1 MLIVFLSFL
10 NDKIYHNTIQDW
22 LIAISVVTASIVL
35 AKAIYWLISKILM
48 QIAKRT
54 DTQLDDVVINK
65 IDAPVALGIVLI
77 GFRFAIEQ
85 LTFTRV
91 IDNYLQ
97 RGFVFMS
104 AIAITW
110 LLTRIIRA
118 VIEVYFQKL
127 AEKDNLQADSQMI
140 GFSKKAAL
148 IVVWSIGFVVGLNNA
163 GFDVGALIAG
173 LGIGGLAVALA
184 AQDTVKNMIGGLI
197 IFIDRPFIVGDR
209 VKVSGYDGFVV
220 YTGMR
225 STRVRTLEGRLVT
238 IPNHLFTD
246 NSIENVTLET
256 SRRVKT
262 SLGLVYE
269 TSPEMMDRAIAILKE
284 IAAEN
289 PQVLKADT
297 IAYFQKFNDYSLD
310 VELIYFIKK
319 DSEILNV
326 QHQMNIEILKRFN
339 AAGLAFA
346 YPTEVQ
352 LER

>member
-10 NDKIYHNTIQDW
+10 NDTFYHNTIQNW
-22 LIAISVVTASIVL
+22 LIAISILTASVVL
-35 AKAIYWLISKILM
+35 AKAIYWLISKILF

-54 DTQLDDVVINK
+54 STKLDDVVIEK
-65 IDAPVALGIVLI
+65 IDAPVALGIILI
-77 GFRFAIEQ
+77 GFRFAVEQ

-110 LLTRIIRA
+110 LLTRVIRA
-118 VIEVYFQKL
+118 IIEVYFQQL
-127 AEKDNLQADSQMI
+127 AEKDNLQADTQMI

-225 STRVRTLEGRLVT
+225 STRIRTLEGRLVT
-238 IPNHLFTD
+238 IPNHMFTD

-262 SLGLVYE
+262 TLSLVYE
-269 TSPEMMDRAIAILKE
+269 TAPEMMDKAIAILKE
-284 IAAEN
+284 IAIEN
-289 PQVLKADT
+289 PGVHTSDT

-310 VELIYFIKK
+310 IEFIYFIKK
-319 DSEILNV
+319 DTEILNV
-326 QHQMNIEILKRFN
+326 QHQINTEILKRFN
-339 AAGLAFA
+339 AVGLSFA
-346 YPTEVQ
+346 YPTELQ
-352 LER
+352 IQR